1 MKVEENLHQPML
13 QKEQQLKQVSNSR
26 ITGYIKVKKDKMQ
39 EKKKNPDQGKVGEM
53 GKPSLKSKFE
63 AAMQEQYMSRPE
75 NKKKDSKPSVNV
87 KRVMEVIKKRKGIQ
101 TEMGGKD
108 NSEKF
113 EGAMQKAFMS
123 RFKN

>member
-1 MKVEENLHQPML
+1 
-13 QKEQQLKQVSNSR
+13 
-26 ITGYIKVKKDKMQ
+26 
-39 EKKKNPDQGKVGEM
+39 
-53 GKPSLKSKFE
+53 
-63 AAMQEQYMSRPE
+63 
-75 NKKKDSKPSVNV
+75 
-87 KRVMEVIKKRKGIQ
+87 MEIIKKRKGIQ

>member
-1 MKVEENLHQPML
+1 
-13 QKEQQLKQVSNSR
+13 
-26 ITGYIKVKKDKMQ
+26 MQ

-53 GKPSLKSKFE
+53 GKPSLQSKFE
-63 AAMQEQYMSRPE
+63 ASMQEQRDAM
-75 NKKKDSKPSVNV
+75 
-87 KRVMEVIKKRKGIQ
+87 
-101 TEMGGKD
+101 MGKGKD

>member
-1 MKVEENLHQPML
+1 
-13 QKEQQLKQVSNSR
+13 
-26 ITGYIKVKKDKMQ
+26 MQ

-63 AAMQEQYMSRPE
+63 AAMQEERDAMME
-75 NKKKDSKPSVNV
+75 KAKKSDKSPSLNM
-87 KRVMEVIKKRKGIQ
+87 KRVIEVVKKRKAQ
-101 TEMGGKD
+101 DTEMGGKD
-108 NSEKF
+108 NSSKF

>member
-1 MKVEENLHQPML
+1 
-13 QKEQQLKQVSNSR
+13 
-26 ITGYIKVKKDKMQ
+26 MQ
-39 EKKKNPDQGKVGEM
+39 EKKKSPDQGKVGEM

-108 NSEKF
+108 NSENF

>member
-1 MKVEENLHQPML
+1 
-13 QKEQQLKQVSNSR
+13 
-26 ITGYIKVKKDKMQ
+26 MQ

-63 AAMQEQYMSRPE
+63 ASMQEQYMSRPE

-108 NSEKF
+108 NSENF

>member
-1 MKVEENLHQPML
+1 
-13 QKEQQLKQVSNSR
+13 
-26 ITGYIKVKKDKMQ
+26 MQ

-53 GKPSLKSKFE
+53 GKPSMASKFE
-63 AAMQEQYMSRPE
+63 EAMQQQYMSRPE

-87 KRVMEVIKKRKGIQ
+87 KRVMEVIKKRKTQ
-101 TEMGGKD
+101 KTEMGGKD

>member
-1 MKVEENLHQPML
+1 
-13 QKEQQLKQVSNSR
+13 
-26 ITGYIKVKKDKMQ
+26 MQ

-53 GKPSLKSKFE
+53 GKPSLQSKFE
-63 AAMQEQYMSRPE
+63 ASMQEQRDAMMGKAKKSSKSPMSKAE
-75 NKKKDSKPSVNV
+75 F
-87 KRVMEVIKKRKGIQ
+87 KRAIEVARKRLAQQ

>member
-1 MKVEENLHQPML
+1 
-13 QKEQQLKQVSNSR
+13 
-26 ITGYIKVKKDKMQ
+26 MQ

-53 GKPSLKSKFE
+53 GKPSLQSKFE
-63 AAMQEQYMSRPE
+63 ASMQEQRDAMMGKAKKSSKSPMSKAE
-75 NKKKDSKPSVNV
+75 F
-87 KRVMEVIKKRKGIQ
+87 KRAIEVARKRFAQQ